1 MIKLDLGVEPSDLTD
16 ARAIYLPLAVA
27 AVNDYGVGT
36 DELADVVKQ
45 GYGVARPELYKRQYR
60 KCAFCE
66 KLMDKAYSPVE
77 HFRPKG
83 GAQDLSGSK
92 WVMEKTH
99 YWWLAWTW
107 SNLYFSCAECNLKK
121 HKGNKFPIKSST
133 KRIDEPP
140 APVTFPIAN
149 QYFNVKNEQN
159 LLLDPREDDPF
170 KHLEWNPVDRR
181 KPKVKWIWTI
191 LGRDKRGSTTIDVLK
206 LKRRVDEVNDHLDAI
221 RLAWGQIDGHLR
233 SGRLQDAR
241 AVWMEAITKYVN
253 DPKKPYRNAVWCAL
267 NSLCDA
273 PERTVLGFA
282 EPLQPSITYVAP
294 IDP

>member
-241 AVWMEAITKYVN
+241 AVWMEAITKV
-253 DPKKPYRNAVWCAL
+253 
-267 NSLCDA
+267 
-273 PERTVLGFA
+273 TVQ
-282 EPLQPSITYVAP
+282 PLSG
-294 IDP
+294 